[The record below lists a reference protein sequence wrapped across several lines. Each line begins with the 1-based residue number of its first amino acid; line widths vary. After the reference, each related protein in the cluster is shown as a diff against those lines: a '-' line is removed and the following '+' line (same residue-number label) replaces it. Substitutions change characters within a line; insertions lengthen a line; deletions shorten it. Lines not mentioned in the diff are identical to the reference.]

1 MCKFNLMFWIW
12 VLYKKLQ
19 AKMSVVEIDKIRKV
33 YNNRSLKK
41 DQTIIGS

>member
-1 MCKFNLMFWIW
+1 MFWIW

-41 DQTIIGS
+41 DQPIIGS